1 MEGHRRGKSFLIF
14 FLLVSISAPVF
25 RILVSCDPVPV
36 GDERNRLPLD
46 GPESESADADLRQ
59 QVLLQTLEELVR
71 NLTEVV
77 SRLESRIS
85 ESPRSDVRLRGTG
98 DDRPMDSMN
107 LDVADLV
114 REETEENRV
123 KGKSDGE
130 RRGISVTKYSLFWSE
145 KFHFAS
151 AVKLDFDATCINVLP
166 YRDYEGLSKYVA
178 VGDERGRVYV
188 FLRNGDALVEFN
200 TMMDS
205 PITAMVSY
213 MSVYKNESF
222 VVTGHQ
228 NGATSVHKVWE
239 GSNEE
244 WSPLYMESIS
254 TFGSTED
261 ATMITILEVHYVG
274 RTRYILSTDVSGRI
288 RVFKE
293 NGAIH
298 GSLKPGSKPLA
309 FVKQRLMFLTE
320 TGAGSLDLRS
330 MKMRESECE
339 GLNHSLARNYVFDAT
354 ERTKAYGFTSEGELI
369 HVSLLGDIV
378 NFKCR
383 VRYKRKVDMAEP
395 LDIQAIKGYLL
406 IANQEKVFVY
416 NVSTQHYVRV
426 GIPRLLF
433 SAGLDEIR
441 SPFLSYQAT
450 DLDAGKRNP
459 IPLIATD
466 REKIVA
472 FSLGSRFV
480 GIYRSNLPLYK
491 GESNTML
498 WTSPVLFFIL
508 FLFLAW
514 HFIAKKKEALTSW
527 GPDDP
532 FSSTSPT
539 TGAPLVPSSGERSM
553 LDSSSRSGDWSNG
566 LRQPRRY
573 GSPTRYPS
581 GATSAF
587 RPSAADHSSRP
598 PADPN
603 FRPTSELKYRGPS
616 LESGGFPKRRE
627 SMFVNSQ
634 AVDDSS

>member
-36 GDERNRLPLD
+36 GDERDQLPLD

-85 ESPRSDVRLRGTG
+85 ESPRSDVMLRGTG
-98 DDRPMDSMN
+98 DDRPMDSTN

-309 FVKQRLMFLTE
+309 FVKQRLVFLTE

-441 SPFLSYQAT
+441 SPFLSYQET

-508 FLFLAW
+508 FLFFAW